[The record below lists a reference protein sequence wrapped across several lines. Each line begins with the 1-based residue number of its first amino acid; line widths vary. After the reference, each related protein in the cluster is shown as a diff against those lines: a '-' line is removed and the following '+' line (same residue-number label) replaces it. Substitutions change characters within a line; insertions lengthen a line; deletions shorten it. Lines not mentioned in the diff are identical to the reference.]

1 MTIDFIQ
8 LTKPTSLFVEVMSR
22 WENDE
27 SLIPLIRPN
36 QNREELEKRQ
46 TITLEGIKERLE
58 YLQIYQIFMN
68 NKLIGEMNYM
78 VDPPHLFK
86 KENGTAWIGIT
97 IGEPEARG
105 KGVGSQALGFL
116 EKEIK
121 NQGFHRIELG
131 VFEFNTKAHELY
143 QKLGYKEIAR
153 LEDFTYWQGRMW
165 SDIRMEK
172 YI

>member
-22 WENDE
+22 WENDS
-27 SLIPLIRPN
+27 SLVPLIRPN

-78 VDPPHLFK
+78 IDPPHLFK
-86 KENGTAWIGIT
+86 KEKGTAWIGIT
-97 IGEPEARG
+97 IGESEARG
-105 KGVGSQALGFL
+105 KGIGTQALEFL

-121 NQGFHRIELG
+121 DQGFHRIELG

-153 LEDFTYWQGRMW
+153 IEDFTYWQGRMW